1 MSAVLSALFQD
12 HDTGVA
18 VRTRLVKEG
27 FPTDRVE
34 LTSLREPGQAALG
47 PGNGLEDKLADY
59 FHGLFEGEQDRS
71 HADSLAAGVRSG
83 RAAIT
88 VHPRGEVETSR
99 ALEILRDAGAK
110 ELKEHDLAN
119 QTLEQAASPQDQ
131 SVAGKVLESVG
142 VAAKRR
148 P

>member
-1 MSAVLSALFQD
+1 MSAVLSALFED
-12 HDTGVA
+12 HDTGVG

-34 LTSLREPGQAALG
+34 LTSLREPGQASLG
-47 PGNGLEDKLADY
+47 PANGLADKLADY
-59 FHGLFEGEQDRS
+59 FHGLFDGEQDRS

-99 ALEILRDAGAK
+99 ALEILRDAGAIA
-110 ELKEHDLAN
+110 LKEYDLDN
-119 QTLEQAASPQDQ
+119 QTLEQAASPEDQ
-131 SVAGKVLESVG
+131 SVAGKLLESAGVG
-142 VAAKRR
+142 AKR
-148 P
+148 PP